1 MNSAWAQK
9 IQGWLTSRTHLC
21 FWRFQWAGKAASV
34 VLCSWCNSAAVDQ
47 EMMATPLTSTYFLLR
62 MSRVFF
68 ILFPSLSY
76 LLCFGVFLMTL
87 MIRIHDPD
95 SRLRLEWTQQIL
107 FCKFWGVSESA
118 PWVVDFSFFREVEGI
133 QAKDLQFA
141 PVCWL
146 DLAEGLCLH
155 STIPIYT
162 TEPAHPRLIMDH
174 GHIIQLVFWC
184 SSTVSSG
191 RWTTWAVTGSRQQVA
206 ANHHSAFDVT
216 VRFWYQKE
224 GLQIK
229 AYPDI
234 FCLILNE
241 IQHLIWSEISGLKKK
256 WLGNF

>member
-1 MNSAWAQK
+1 MFLVPRSGNVKSSLKSSINLVEAQK

-34 VLCSWCNSAAVDQ
+34 VLCSWCNSAAADQ
-47 EMMATPLTSTYFLLR
+47 EMMATPLTSTYFLLH

-118 PWVVDFSFFREVEGI
+118 PWAVDFSFFREVEGI

-155 STIPIYT
+155 STIPIFT
-162 TEPAHPRLIMDH
+162 TEPPHPRLIMDH
-174 GHIIQLVFWC
+174 GHISYSWFSDVAPQFPLGEGQSEQWQE
-184 SSTVSSG
+184 
-191 RWTTWAVTGSRQQVA
+191 AGSRWQQITTVLLM
-206 ANHHSAFDVT
+206 SLSDFDI
-216 VRFWYQKE
+216 KK
-224 GLQIK
+224 K
-229 AYPDI
+229 AY
-234 FCLILNE
+234 
-241 IQHLIWSEISGLKKK
+241 K
-256 WLGNF
+256 

>member
-1 MNSAWAQK
+1 MFFWWSLLSESA
-9 IQGWLTSRTHLC
+9 
-21 FWRFQWAGKAASV
+21 V
-34 VLCSWCNSAAVDQ
+34 
-47 EMMATPLTSTYFLLR
+47 
-62 MSRVFF
+62 
-68 ILFPSLSY
+68 
-76 LLCFGVFLMTL
+76 
-87 MIRIHDPD
+87 RIHDPD

-118 PWVVDFSFFREVEGI
+118 PWAVDFSFFREVEGI

-241 IQHLIWSEISGLKKK
+241 IQHLIWSEISGLKKNDLATFK
-256 WLGNF
+256 MYCKSPEINMQTRRKGTKTRASFLKRENRSGNSLH